1 MMQDK
6 FLKMGIVMSLA
17 INNFSFKVKESLRKE
32 NGDTN
37 LISIIIVLGIVLALV
52 VLFRG
57 QITKI
62 VDQVKEQVNNFSS
75 GSF

>member
-6 FLKMGIVMSLA
+6 FLKMGIAMSLA
-17 INNFSFKVKESLRKE
+17 INNFSFKVKKSLRKE

-62 VDQVKEQVNNFSS
+62 VDQIKTQVDNFSS
-75 GSF
+75 GPF